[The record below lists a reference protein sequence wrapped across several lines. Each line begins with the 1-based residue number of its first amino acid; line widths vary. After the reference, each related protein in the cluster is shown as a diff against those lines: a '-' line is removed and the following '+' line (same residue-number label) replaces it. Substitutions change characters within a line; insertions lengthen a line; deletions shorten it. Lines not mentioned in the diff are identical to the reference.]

1 MSLLARPSRHGSPS
15 DVVGRAPGRPGPARS
30 GDLRCAA
37 GMVIVGSSFVASAAL
52 ADFPV
57 LGGQA
62 ARYAVAALVLLA
74 VLAARRVPW
83 VLPSPRALLRIL
95 ALAATGLVGFSV
107 LVVES
112 AGRADPS
119 LVGAVVGASPVVLAA
134 AAALRARRVAV
145 RTLAAAVVVTAGV
158 VVVEGGGS
166 GDPVGVAL
174 ALGALACEVCFSLLA
189 VPLLPTLGALRVSA
203 YACVLAVPQLALLG
217 LVRQQV
223 TGQAFLV
230 VPDAA
235 ELAALAYL
243 AVVVTAVAFLLW
255 YSGLAAIGPARAGLF
270 AGLLPV
276 TALGASVALGF
287 ESPDARSVVGTLVV
301 GAGLV
306 LGLAA
311 TSRRPD
317 APAPAR
323 RAEEPAPAPSASLAP
338 QRLP

>member
-1 MSLLARPSRHGSPS
+1 MALAPRPSRRVPS
-15 DVVGRAPGRPGPARS
+15 DDGDRTPDRPGPTRS
-30 GDLRCAA
+30 GDLRCAL
-37 GMVIVGSSFVASAAL
+37 GMMIVGSSFVASAAL

-83 VLPSPRALLRIL
+83 VLPSPGALLRL
-95 ALAATGLVGFSV
+95 TALAATGLVGFSI

-203 YACVLAVPQLALLG
+203 YACVLAVPQLAVLG
-217 LVRQQV
+217 LVRQRV
-223 TGQAFLV
+223 TGQPFLA

-255 YSGLAAIGPARAGLF
+255 YSGLAVIGPARAGLF

-276 TALGASVALGF
+276 TALATSVVLGF
-287 ESPDARSVVGTLVV
+287 EALDARSLVGTLVV

-311 TSRRPD
+311 PPRD
-317 APAPAR
+317 GAAPAHTPHAD
-323 RAEEPAPAPSASLAP
+323 EPAPAPGASLAP

>member
-1 MSLLARPSRHGSPS
+1 MPPSPHRSARRPLP
-15 DVVGRAPGRPGPARS
+15 DVQAVPRRPGAARA
-30 GDLRCAA
+30 GDVRCAV

-83 VLPSPRALLRIL
+83 VLPSPRALVRLT

-203 YACVLAVPQLALLG
+203 YACVLAVPQLAVLG
-217 LVRQQV
+217 LVRQRV
-223 TGQAFLV
+223 TGQPFLV
-230 VPDAA
+230 APDAA

-276 TALGASVALGF
+276 AALVTSVALGF
-287 ESPDARSVVGTLVV
+287 ESLDARSLLGTLVV

-306 LGLAA
+306 LGLSAPPHGA
-311 TSRRPD
+311 DAPVPAPRAD
-317 APAPAR
+317 AGAPAPGAG
-323 RAEEPAPAPSASLAP
+323 LAP

>member
-1 MSLLARPSRHGSPS
+1 
-15 DVVGRAPGRPGPARS
+15 
-30 GDLRCAA
+30 
-37 GMVIVGSSFVASAAL
+37 MVIVGSSFVASAAL
-52 ADFPV
+52 SGFPV

-74 VLAARRVPW
+74 VLAVRRVPW
-83 VLPSPRALLRIL
+83 AVPGLRALLRLL

-112 AGRADPS
+112 AARADPS

-134 AAALRARRVAV
+134 AAALRARRLAV

-158 VVVEGGGS
+158 VVVEGGGA

-217 LVRQQV
+217 AVRQQV
-223 TGQAFLV
+223 TGEPFLV
-230 VPDAA
+230 APDAV
-235 ELAALAYL
+235 ELAALAFL

-255 YSGLAAIGPARAGLF
+255 YSGLATIGPARAGLF

-276 TALGASVALGF
+276 SALAASVALGF
-287 ESPDARSVVGTLVV
+287 EAPDARSLVGTLVV

-311 TSRRPD
+311 PSRGIAPSPTGEPAGGSGERAGVVPERRRPAPD
-317 APAPAR
+317 AGR
-323 RAEEPAPAPSASLAP
+323 AP

>member
-1 MSLLARPSRHGSPS
+1 MALAPRPSHGVPS
-15 DVVGRAPGRPGPARS
+15 DDGDRAPDLPGPTRS
-30 GDLRCAA
+30 GDLRCAL

-74 VLAARRVPW
+74 VLAARRAPW
-83 VLPSPRALLRIL
+83 VLPSPRALLRL
-95 ALAATGLVGFSV
+95 TALAATGLVGFSV

-119 LVGAVVGASPVVLAA
+119 LVGAVVGASPVVLGA

-203 YACVLAVPQLALLG
+203 YACVLAVPQLAVLG
-217 LVRQQV
+217 LVRQHV
-223 TGQAFLV
+223 TGQPFLA

-276 TALGASVALGF
+276 AALATSVALGF
-287 ESPDARSVVGTLVV
+287 EALDSRSLVGTLVV

-311 TSRRPD
+311 PRRD
-317 APAPAR
+317 GTAPASEPHADE
-323 RAEEPAPAPSASLAP
+323 RALAPDASLAP

>member
-1 MSLLARPSRHGSPS
+1 MTPAPERPGSP
-15 DVVGRAPGRPGPARS
+15 RT

-37 GMVIVGSSFVASAAL
+37 GMAIVGSSFVASAAL
-52 ADFPV
+52 AGFPV

-74 VLAARRVPW
+74 VLAVRRVPW
-83 VLPSPRALLRIL
+83 VLPSPRALGRLT

-134 AAALRARRVAV
+134 AGALRARRLAV

-158 VVVEGGGS
+158 VVVEGGGA

-203 YACVLAVPQLALLG
+203 YACVLAVPQLAVLG

-223 TGQAFLV
+223 SGSPFLA
-230 VPDAA
+230 VPDGA

-276 TALGASVALGF
+276 AALVASVVLGF
-287 ESPDARSVVGTLVV
+287 EEPTARSVVGTLVV

-306 LGLAA
+306 LGLAPA
-311 TSRRPD
+311 RARRP
-317 APAPAR
+317 
-323 RAEEPAPAPSASLAP
+323 LAH
-338 QRLP
+338 RLPWRA